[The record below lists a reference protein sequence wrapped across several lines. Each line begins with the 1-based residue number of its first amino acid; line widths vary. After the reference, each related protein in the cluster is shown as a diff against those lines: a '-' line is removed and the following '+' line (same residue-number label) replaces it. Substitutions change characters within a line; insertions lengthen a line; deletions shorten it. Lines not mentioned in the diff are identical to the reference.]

1 MPIDILEFFHLTPLP
16 GSEDHLKLHKAGVA
30 MDPDMNKYDLNHVTT
45 EHPRMS
51 HRELEEIY
59 RLAWDRYYT
68 DEHIET
74 ILRRAATTR
83 MNVSSTHVPDHA
95 CSRAA
100 SASKESTRLRAGLCG
115 SNSAETVVTACGWS
129 QSGGFIQSMHAK
141 RYPS

>member
-1 MPIDILEFFHLTPLP
+1 
-16 GSEDHLKLHKAGVA
+16 

-51 HRELEEIY
+51 HRELEEVY

-83 MNVSSTHVPDHA
+83 MNVSSTMFLITLFMG
-95 CSRAA
+95 CIRIE
-100 SASKESTRLRAGLCG
+100 ESTRLRAGLCG
-115 SNSAETVVTACGWS
+115 SNSAETVVTVCGGS
-129 QSGGFIQSMHAK
+129 QSGGFIQSTHAK